1 MRLSISKPESTFG
14 KNSKLWQFIEGKRYY
29 EILMILISIV
39 TTFVILF
46 G

>member
-1 MRLSISKPESTFG
+1 MRVSISKPESIID
-14 KNSKLWQFIEGKRYY
+14 KASKLWQFIEGKRYY
-29 EILMILISIV
+29 ESMMILISIV